1 MDVITTHINADF
13 DGLASM
19 IAAKKLYPDA
29 VLSFPGGQEKNLRDF
44 FMQSAMF
51 LLQTE
56 KVKNIPLSKITRL
69 ILVDIRQAHRI
80 GKFAALCKRDD
91 VEIHIFDHHSA
102 SPDDIHGSVE
112 HIRPV
117 GSTSTILCR
126 ILQEKGLGLTPDEAT
141 VLMLG
146 IYEDTGNLTFAST
159 TQEDFQ
165 AAAYLLG
172 KGAILNTVSDLITR
186 ELTSDQVS
194 LLNELVEH
202 ASIKNING
210 IEVMFATASYGSYVG
225 EFSALVHRLKDMQN
239 ANVLFAIANMDDRIY
254 LVARSR
260 IPEVNAG
267 EIVSEFGGGGHPTAA
282 AATIHDMTLTQV
294 EEKLV
299 GILHSKI
306 RPVKTAR
313 DFMASPVKVIT
324 ADETV
329 EKAGALL
336 TRYNINVLPV
346 VDHEKP
352 VGIIT
357 RQIVEKASFHGL
369 KKVPVRD
376 FMTTEFITVKPTTQ
390 LSVIQRAII
399 ENNQRFLPV
408 LSGKKLVGAITR
420 TDLLRVLHVDVK
432 PDGIELE
439 PSSHAERKRT
449 VHALLKERLTKPQI
463 ALLKN
468 IGAAA
473 DALQYNVYA
482 VGGFVRDIVLRYATL
497 DIDIVVEGDGIK
509 FARAFAA
516 AHHCRLTEHKRFG
529 TAVLQFPDGLKI
541 DVASARL
548 EYYEHPAAA
557 PQVEWSSIKLDLY
570 RRDFTINTLAI
581 QLNRAAWGNLIDF
594 FGASRDIK
602 EKFIRILHNLSFV
615 EDPTRIFRA
624 LRFEQR
630 FSFRLS
636 KLTRSLIDNAVKMK
650 FLSSVSGKRIFTELQ
665 LIVQEDKALSI
676 LRRMSEIGLLA
687 YIHPSIQYT
696 PGLRTLLKNC
706 KDVLSWF
713 NLLFLQ
719 ERCEQW
725 LVYFIALVDQLT
737 IAETES
743 LCALF
748 HVHKKDADKIMAAKT
763 RGLETLQ
770 WILSR
775 RSFKNS
781 ELYRRL
787 SDLPAEVSLYLMA
800 KTNQTAAK
808 KAFSLYF
815 SHLQGS
821 ATHVTGDDLIRM
833 GIKPGRIFTQIL
845 TDLHDAV
852 LDDKVSGRK
861 NELEYIRKKFIKD
874 GD

>member
-44 FMQSAMF
+44 FMQSAMY
-51 LLQTE
+51 LMQTE

-91 VEIHIFDHHSA
+91 VEIHIFDHHPD

-112 HIRPV
+112 HISPV

-126 ILQEKGLGLTPDEAT
+126 ILQEKGLDLTPDEAT
-141 VLMLG
+141 ILMLG

-159 TQEDFQ
+159 TEEDFQ

-172 KGAILNTVSDLITR
+172 KGASLNTVSDLITK

-202 ASIKNING
+202 TSIKNING
-210 IEVMFATASYGSYVG
+210 IEVMFTTASHGSYVG
-225 EFSALVHRLKDMQN
+225 EFSVLVHRLKDMQN

-282 AATIHDMTLTQV
+282 AATIHNMTLTQV

-306 RPVKTAR
+306 RPIKTAR
-313 DFMASPVKVIT
+313 DFMASPVKVIS

-346 VDHEKP
+346 LDHEKL

-369 KKVPVRD
+369 KKVLVRD
-376 FMTTEFITVKPTTQ
+376 FMTTEFITVRPTTQ

-408 LSGKKLVGAITR
+408 IKGRKLVGAITR

-432 PDGIELE
+432 PDGVELE

-449 VHALLKERLTKPQI
+449 VHALLRERLTRPQI
-463 ALLKN
+463 ALLKD

-482 VGGFVRDIVLRYATL
+482 VGGFVRDIVLRYNTL

-529 TAVLQFPDGLKI
+529 TAVLQFPDGRKI

-636 KLTRSLIDNAVKMK
+636 KLTRSLIDNAVKMN
-650 FLSSVSGKRIFTELQ
+650 FLNSVSGKRIFTELQ

-676 LRRMSEIGLLA
+676 VRRMSEIGLLA
-687 YIHPSIQYT
+687 YIHPSISYT
-696 PGLRTLLKNC
+696 PALRTLLKNC
-706 KDVLSWF
+706 KDMLSWF

-719 ERCEQW
+719 DSCEQW
-725 LVYFIALVDQLT
+725 LVYFIALVDQLS

-743 LCALF
+743 LCA
-748 HVHKKDADKIMAAKT
+748 
-763 RGLETLQ
+763 
-770 WILSR
+770 
-775 RSFKNS
+775 SF
-781 ELYRRL
+781 
-787 SDLPAEVSLYLMA
+787 PC
-800 KTNQTAAK
+800 T
-808 KAFSLYF
+808 
-815 SHLQGS
+815 
-821 ATHVTGDDLIRM
+821 
-833 GIKPGRIFTQIL
+833 
-845 TDLHDAV
+845 
-852 LDDKVSGRK
+852 
-861 NELEYIRKKFIKD
+861 
-874 GD
+874 